1 MSQAQGVVA
10 LLFADRVDVVAHG
23 FPPGDGQLAHA
34 AYLAVMRA
42 GIEKTGGR
50 EVQASPDGFLAVFAS
65 PVQSLCCATAVL
77 KALAVHNR
85 DHPALPLATRMGLH
99 VGIDAGAPGAAGAP
113 ASVARQLC
121 ATAAPGQIVASD
133 LLAGV
138 VGSRRG
144 FTFVPSGQLEL
155 DDQLPP
161 LATVLVDA
169 RHNGREPP
177 APQAVPPC
185 SPAGPA
191 IVRGPRLVGRQ
202 RELDVL
208 ESELATAAAGE
219 MRTVLLVGEP
229 GVGKTR
235 LARELLARNVG
246 RIIALSARA
255 YPFGET
261 SAFGLWAEAVDG
273 CLRRLPAREVA
284 GLCRDVLDDLAPLLR
299 SVAAV
304 RGERSGREAPRTRLL
319 EGLAVLLSGLAARDP
334 VLVLLDDMHLADAS
348 SWDGLHYLA
357 HRVANARILVVM
369 AARPAELAEHDA
381 ARPVLL
387 GLEQEGL
394 LRRMAVRALDVR
406 GVAEL
411 AGGELRDDPPEALVD
426 WLARRSQ
433 GNPLFALGLLRAL
446 VEEGADLAAPELR
459 RVPEGLAERVSVRLD
474 VLDEGA
480 RDVLELLAVVGQRV
494 ELDELAALEGWGMDE
509 LATHLDRLVS
519 GRLVEEVENGRELT
533 YEVAHPLI
541 QESVYQSIG
550 GVRRRGVHRQ
560 VARALLAGGRID
572 AAAPHFACSADVGD
586 AEAIE
591 ALSMALRQAGE
602 RQAYREALGILASLV
617 EVMPTGDSRWL
628 QVADAMSAQADWVYR
643 GGAHAELGI
652 RAMREMDLALQG
664 SPEPARR
671 AMVKFLLA
679 NFLTYGTGELAAA
692 ERACGQALELFEK
705 AGDRRS
711 SLLARLEIA
720 TLRGFRGHLACWE
733 DGARQVADAAG
744 EDFVA
749 IQALGD
755 VGHVAAHRG
764 RFAVAEA
771 AYRRNLDIA
780 RSHGRPHLLTMSLTA
795 LAACLSWE
803 GRLQEALP
811 LLAEARAVNPAWR
824 ETLFHEWATMVHWLA
839 GDFPAVLA
847 AADDVV
853 GRSSGPMSRR
863 RGHAMH
869 LGALAALEAGDIGR
883 AERYARRAR
892 EAYGEVD
899 WFFYTEYCTYVE
911 AMLAWRKGTGD
922 GTVST
927 LRRVARR
934 LRDMEVL
941 PQTAWV
947 LVNLVEIA
955 AASGSDVAVTEAS
968 TQLEEVARRIHR
980 ELYRG
985 LSSMG
990 LAWSALVSG
999 DAEAAAATA
1008 RDALRLLSSTGCRA
1022 FIGQAQALLGRAL
1035 ADIDAAAARAAFADA
1050 VATFDAC
1057 GAVWRRDRAR
1067 AVLQG
1072 MSGEATAEVQG
1083 APIDLSERDR
1093 QVAGLALEN
1102 APG

>member
-1 MSQAQGVVA
+1 MSQAQGIVA
-10 LLFADRVDVVAHG
+10 LLFADRVDVASG
-23 FPPGDGQLAHA
+23 GAPQGDRRVAHA
-34 AYLAVMRA
+34 AHLALMRA
-42 GIEKTGGR
+42 GIESAGGR
-50 EVQASPDGFLAVFAS
+50 EVQTSADGILAVFDS
-65 PVQSLCCATAVL
+65 PVQSLSCATAL
-77 KALAVHNR
+77 LDAVAGHNL
-85 DHPALPLATRMGLH
+85 DHPERPFATRIGLH
-99 VGIDAGAPGAAGAP
+99 VGVDAEPSGAADGGP
-113 ASVARQLC
+113 AAVARELC
-121 ATAAPGQIVASD
+121 ARAEAGQIVASD
-133 LLAGV
+133 VLAAV
-138 VGSRRG
+138 VGHRRR
-144 FTFVPSGQLEL
+144 FRFLPAGQLEL
-155 DDQLPP
+155 RDRVVP
-161 LATVLVDA
+161 LMTVVVEGL
-169 RHNGREPP
+169 HNGRETP
-177 APQAVPPC
+177 APPRPPKR
-185 SPAGPA
+185 SRVGHPIG
-191 IVRGPRLVGRQ
+191 RGPRLVGRDG
-202 RELDVL
+202 ELDLL
-208 ESELATAAAGE
+208 ESELAAAAAGE

-235 LARELLARNVG
+235 LARELLARHSG
-246 RIIALSARA
+246 RVVALSARA

-261 SAFGLWAEAVDG
+261 SAFGLWAEALDG
-273 CLRRLPAREVA
+273 CLRRLPARAVA
-284 GLCRDVLDDLAPLLR
+284 ELCRDVLDDLAPLLR

-304 RGERSGREAPRTRLL
+304 RGGWSGREAPRARLL

-334 VLVLLDDMHLADAS
+334 VVVLLDDMHLADAS

-357 HRVANARILVVM
+357 HRVGHARILVVM
-369 AARPAELAEHDA
+369 AARPAELSEHDA

-394 LRRMAVRALDVR
+394 LRRMAVSALDAT

-411 AGGELRDDPPEALVD
+411 AGGELRDEPPPALVD

-433 GNPLFALGLLRAL
+433 GNPLYALGLLRAL

-459 RVPEGLAERVSVRLD
+459 RVPEGLAERVSVRLE
-474 VLDEGA
+474 VLDEAA

-494 ELDELAALEGWGMDE
+494 ELDELAGLDGWGMDE
-509 LATHLDRLVS
+509 LGELLDRLVR
-519 GRLVEEVENGRELT
+519 GRFVDEVENGRELT

-541 QESVYQSIG
+541 QESIYQGIG
-550 GVRRRGVHRQ
+550 AARRRAVHRR
-560 VARALLAGGRID
+560 VARGLRAAGRLD
-572 AAAPHFACSADVGD
+572 AAAPHFAQSAELGD
-586 AEAIE
+586 GEAVE
-591 ALSMALRQAGE
+591 ALSLALGQVAN

-617 EVMPTGDSRWL
+617 EVLPTGDSRWL
-628 QVADAMSAQADWVYR
+628 QVADTMSAQADWVYR

-652 RAMREMDLALQG
+652 RAMREMDLALQS

-692 ERACGQALELFEK
+692 ERACGQALELFET

-733 DGARQVADAAG
+733 DGARQVADGAG

-839 GDFPAVLA
+839 GDFPAVLT

-911 AMLAWRKGTGD
+911 AMLAWRKGTGE

-955 AASGSDVAVTEAS
+955 AATGSHVAVTEAS
-968 TQLEEVARRIHR
+968 TRLDEVARRIDR
-980 ELYRG
+980 DLYRG

-990 LAWSALVSG
+990 LAWSELVSG
-999 DAEAAAATA
+999 DAEAAATTA

-1022 FIGQAQALLGRAL
+1022 FAGQAQALLGHAL
-1035 ADIDAAAARAAFADA
+1035 ADIDPAAARAAFAEA
-1050 VATFDAC
+1050 VAIFDAC
-1057 GAVWRRDRAR
+1057 GAVWRRDRVCA
-1067 AVLQG
+1067 
-1072 MSGEATAEVQG
+1072 
-1083 APIDLSERDR
+1083 
-1093 QVAGLALEN
+1093 ALRELGGVVELRGQ
-1102 APG
+1102 PVGGYRGIRPV

>member
-1 MSQAQGVVA
+1 MGAPGDGSVVQAQGVVA
-10 LLFADRVDVVAHG
+10 LLFAERVDVAAHG
-23 FPPGDGQLAHA
+23 LPSADGDAAHA
-34 AYLAVMRA
+34 AHLALMRA
-42 GIEKTGGR
+42 GIEGACGR

-65 PVQSLCCATAVL
+65 PVQSVSCATELLEAV
-77 KALAVHNR
+77 ACHNR
-85 DHPALPLATRMGLH
+85 DHPALPLATRIGLH
-99 VGIDAGAPGAAGAP
+99 IGMDAGAPGAAAGP
-113 ASVARQLC
+113 ATVVRQLC
-121 ATAAPGQIVASD
+121 ATAGPGQILASK

-144 FTFVPSGQLEL
+144 FTFVPSGQLAL
-155 DDQLPP
+155 GHP
-161 LATVLVDA
+161 LAPVATVLVEGK
-169 RHNGREPP
+169 HSGREPP
-177 APQAVPPC
+177 APQADAPR
-185 SPAGPA
+185 SRTGHA
-191 IVRGPRLVGRQ
+191 IVRGPRLVGRD
-202 RELDVL
+202 RELDLL
-208 ESELATAAAGE
+208 EAELAAATAGE

-235 LARELLARNVG
+235 LARELLARNGGKVV
-246 RIIALSARA
+246 ALSARA

-261 SAFGLWAEAVDG
+261 SAFGLWAEALDG
-273 CLRRLPAREVA
+273 CLRRLPAREVTE
-284 GLCRDVLDDLAPLLR
+284 LCRDVLDDLAPLLR

-304 RGERSGREAPRTRLL
+304 RGERPGREAPRTRLL
-319 EGLAVLLSGLAARDP
+319 EGLAVLLSGLADREP
-334 VLVLLDDMHLADAS
+334 VLLLLDDMHLADAS
-348 SWDGLHYLA
+348 SWDALHYLA
-357 HRVANARILVVM
+357 HRVGHAPILVVM

-381 ARPVLL
+381 AGPVLL

-394 LRRMAVRALDVR
+394 LRRIAVSALDVR

-411 AGGELRDDPPEALVD
+411 AGGELRDEPPEGLVE

-474 VLDEGA
+474 VLDAGA
-480 RDVLELLAVVGQRV
+480 RGVLELLAVVGQRV
-494 ELDELAALEGWGMDE
+494 ELDDFAALDGWGMDE
-509 LATHLDRLVS
+509 LATHLDRLVR
-519 GRLVEEVENGRELT
+519 GRLVEEVETGRELT

-560 VARALLAGGRID
+560 VARALLAGGRLD

-602 RQAYREALGILASLV
+602 RQANREALGILASLV
-617 EVMPTGDSRWL
+617 EVMPTGDARWL
-628 QVADAMSAQADWVYR
+628 KVADAMSAQADWVYR

-652 RAMREMDLALQG
+652 RAMREMDLALQS

-671 AMVKFLLA
+671 AMVKFLMA
-679 NFLTYGTGELAAA
+679 NFLTYGTGELPAA

-711 SLLARLEIA
+711 TLLARLEIA
-720 TLRGFRGHLACWE
+720 TLRGFRGYLACWE

-764 RFAVAEA
+764 RFAVAEG

-780 RSHGRPHLLTMSLTA
+780 RSYGRPHLLTMSLTA
-795 LAACLSWE
+795 LATCLSWE

-839 GDFPAVLA
+839 GDFPAVIA

-853 GRSSGPMSRR
+853 ARSSGPMSRR

-911 AMLAWRKGTGD
+911 AMLAWRKGTGE

-934 LRDMEVL
+934 LGDMEVL

-955 AASGSDVAVTEAS
+955 AASGSEVAVTEAS
-968 TQLEEVARRIHR
+968 TQLEQVARRIHR

-985 LSSMG
+985 LASMG
-990 LAWSALVSG
+990 LAWSELVSG
-999 DAEAAAATA
+999 NAEAAAATA
-1008 RDALRLLSSTGCRA
+1008 RAALGLLSSTGCRA
-1022 FIGQAQALLGRAL
+1022 FVGQAQALLGRAL
-1035 ADIDAAAARAAFADA
+1035 ADIDTAASRAAFAEA

-1067 AVLQG
+1067 AALRG
-1072 MSGEATAEVQG
+1072 LGSGVVE
-1083 APIDLSERDR
+1083 L
-1093 QVAGLALEN
+1093 
-1102 APG
+1102 PGQPVRGYREMRPV